1 MAATKEQEQKA
12 LEKIKKIVTDLGED
26 SYISMAFEGCFEI
39 AEGNIEND
47 FGCSMKQRAESS
59 HVGRGWRNK
68 SYSY

>member
-39 AEGNIEND
+39 AEVR
-47 FGCSMKQRAESS
+47 SRKESA
-59 HVGRGWRNK
+59 K
-68 SYSY
+68 SRSLWKRRIAWAHWWTGQP